1 LAAQVEE
8 LPMLDEAGRQA
19 VVERY
24 FSYGPDE
31 MDLAHQMYHDDAVLE
46 FPQSGERFEGVE
58 NFKEWRAQYPAE
70 VDYRMRRIT
79 TAGDQVNRP
88 RSRSGMTVGPGC
100 LASAC
105 SSSAATRWP
114 GSGSTSWKAGR
125 RPSGDRSGGRDSGRS
140 TDRLIQKNLLIRA
153 SGG

>member
-88 RSRSGMTVGPGC
+88 KTILDPG
-100 LASAC
+100 
-105 SSSAATRWP
+105 TRGWFLSQ
-114 GSGSTSWKAGR
+114 GSGRLSNRCSILRHRSIRSIQGLPG
-125 RPSGDRSGGRDSGRS
+125 PSRWW
-140 TDRLIQKNLLIRA
+140 IR
-153 SGG
+153 